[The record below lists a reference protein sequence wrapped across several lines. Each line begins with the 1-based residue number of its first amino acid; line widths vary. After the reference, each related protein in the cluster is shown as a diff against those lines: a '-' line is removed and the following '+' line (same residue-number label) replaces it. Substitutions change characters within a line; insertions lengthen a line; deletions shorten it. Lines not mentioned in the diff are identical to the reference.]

1 MLTPTYVARK
11 VGDEYV
17 LTRVDPAGVSIR
29 TGLAVAGVSLMSY
42 AAARRGWIAAAM
54 ALGGAALAYQGWT
67 GKSVLESLDR
77 KFGGVKSGKHRQSP
91 SHRTE
96 RSPDATTQVP
106 ADALEEA
113 LMESFPASDPP
124 ASNGGARL

>member
-29 TGLAVAGVSLMSY
+29 TGLAVAGVSLISY

-67 GKSVLESLDR
+67 GKNVLDTLNR
-77 KFGGVKSGKHRQSP
+77 KFGGARSGRHRETP
-91 SHRTE
+91 SHRSDK
-96 RSPDATTQVP
+96 SPETAAQVP
-106 ADALEEA
+106 SDAVEEA

-124 ASNGGARL
+124 ASNSGARR

>member
-54 ALGGAALAYQGWT
+54 ALGGAAMAYQGWT
-67 GKSVLESLDR
+67 GKNVLDSLNR
-77 KFGGVKSGKHRQSP
+77 RFGGARSGKHRETP
-91 SHRTE
+91 SHRSE
-96 RSPDATTQVP
+96 KHEESQAQVP
-106 ADALEEA
+106 TDAVEEA

-124 ASNGGARL
+124 ASNSGSRR